1 VEAGIGAGHS
11 FTEYAAAGL
20 RFDPPAVRK
29 QRLAESV
36 EILRSLLDGSKTTFH
51 GRHYTVEDATILRP
65 KQEHVPILVGVNG
78 KAPLAHAARHADI
91 VAPTMLGRTLAD
103 GQSHEVRWEA
113 ARLDETVGWIRQAA
127 ASAGRRSTL
136 HALVQAVVVTSDR
149 ESVAEDIATRYGM
162 ALSDVLTTPFLCL
175 GTHQEISD
183 HLVACRQRWGI
194 EYYTVRAIDEFEP
207 VITSLREV

>member
-1 VEAGIGAGHS
+1 
-11 FTEYAAAGL
+11 
-20 RFDPPAVRK
+20 
-29 QRLAESV
+29 
-36 EILRSLLDGSKTTFH
+36 
-51 GRHYTVEDATILRP
+51 
-65 KQEHVPILVGVNG
+65 
-78 KAPLAHAARHADI
+78 
-91 VAPTMLGRTLAD
+91 
-103 GQSHEVRWEA
+103 
-113 ARLDETVGWIRQAA
+113 
-127 ASAGRRSTL
+127 
-136 HALVQAVVVTSDR
+136 VTSDR